1 MSEQIK
7 SKAVL
12 VNELE
17 TARRMAYGLLLQS
30 QTDILMANKIPFWQ
44 SVNTAFALAL
54 KYLKEV
60 DDGTE

>member
-12 VNELE
+12 INELE

-30 QTDILMANKIPFWQ
+30 QADILMANKIPFWQ

-60 DDGTE
+60 DDGME

>member
-12 VNELE
+12 INELE

-60 DDGTE
+60 DDGA